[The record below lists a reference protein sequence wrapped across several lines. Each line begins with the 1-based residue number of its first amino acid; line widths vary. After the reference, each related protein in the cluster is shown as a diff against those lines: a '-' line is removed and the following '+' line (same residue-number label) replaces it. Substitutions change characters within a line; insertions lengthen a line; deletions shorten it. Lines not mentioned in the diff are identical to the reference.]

1 LTISHTVSYRKTIS
15 KVDLGMAQMDD
26 RLSSNDIKALSDLTA
41 NNYNLDVIADGI
53 LLQLRAASDLSRR
66 TPR

>member
-1 LTISHTVSYRKTIS
+1 
-15 KVDLGMAQMDD
+15 MAQMDD